1 MGFVLACATMN
12 TGARYFAMCTFATG
26 VYACNSVILGWVSST
41 CGQTKEKKA
50 ISLAIVN
57 TVAAISPIY
66 TPVNHACILCTT
78 FGADLFKYL
87 WPSSDSPRYTTAMA
101 SSAAFSLVAALLA
114 WVMRRMLVKENRKIR
129 QSDSETVL
137 FYAY

>member
-1 MGFVLACATMN
+1 MLGFVLACVTLN

-50 ISLAIVN
+50 LSLAIVN
-57 TVAAISPIY
+57 TIAAISPIY
-66 TPVNHACILCTT
+66 TP
-78 FGADLFKYL
+78 YL
-87 WPSSDSPRYTTAMA
+87 WPESDEPRYVIAMA
-101 SSAAFSLVAALLA
+101 TSAGFSIIAGVLA
-114 WVMRRMLVKENRKIR
+114 CIMRGMLVRENRKIR
-129 QSDSETVL
+129 QSDSESTL